1 MKIRKILFPL
11 LTSIVL
17 SSCSQNNILVAKS
30 YFSFAT
36 IFGINIYQN
45 AEEKTFRK
53 IESLLNEYNK
63 LFDSFNE
70 YQGINN
76 VYKINQTN
84 DEIQIDKKLFDA
96 LKLADKYYH
105 SSLNDYFNP
114 YLGEF
119 TFYYKD
125 MYETYNKDNS
135 DNKVLNLPS
144 KEYIQTSLNN
154 LNKFELKFNDASY
167 SVKRNGNSLIDLGA
181 FAKGYVLNEL
191 KNFMKEEEIQYYL
204 INGGTSSVYLSKNPN
219 NSKNDNKF
227 LVGIRYLDKKGV
239 LVKDTSVGI
248 SSIFEQLIEF
258 NNQKYSHIINPLT
271 GLSECNYDFSLVI
284 HDDPVLSDILSTS
297 LMLIKDQN
305 ELNKIKE
312 EYNFSYMLFKDKKV
326 IYSSNDF
333 SLVDY

>member
-45 AEEKTFRK
+45 VEEKTFRK

-84 DEIQIDKKLFDA
+84 DEIEIDKKLYDA

-105 SSLNDYFNP
+105 SSLKDYFNP

-119 TFYYKD
+119 TFYYKN

-135 DNKVLNLPS
+135 ENKVLNLPS
-144 KEYIQTSLNN
+144 KEYIETSLNN
-154 LNKFELKFNDASY
+154 LNKFELKFNDETH

-191 KNFMKEEEIQYYL
+191 KNFMDKEEIQYYL
-204 INGGTSSVYLSKNPN
+204 INGGTSSVYLSENPN
-219 NSKNDNKF
+219 NPKNDNKF

-284 HDDPVLSDILSTS
+284 HDDSILSDIISTS

-312 EYNFSYMLFKDKKV
+312 EYNFAYMLFKDKKA

>member
-84 DEIQIDKKLFDA
+84 DEIEIDKKLYDA

-105 SSLNDYFNP
+105 SSLKDYFNP

-119 TFYYKD
+119 TFYYKN

-135 DNKVLNLPS
+135 ENKVLNLPS
-144 KEYIQTSLNN
+144 KEYIETSLNN
-154 LNKFELKFNDASY
+154 LNKFELKFNDETH

-191 KNFMKEEEIQYYL
+191 KNFMDKEEIQYYL

-284 HDDPVLSDILSTS
+284 HDDPILSDIISTS
-297 LMLIKDQN
+297 LMLIKNQN

-312 EYNFSYMLFKDKKV
+312 EYNFGYMLFKDKKAT
-326 IYSSNDF
+326 YSSNDF